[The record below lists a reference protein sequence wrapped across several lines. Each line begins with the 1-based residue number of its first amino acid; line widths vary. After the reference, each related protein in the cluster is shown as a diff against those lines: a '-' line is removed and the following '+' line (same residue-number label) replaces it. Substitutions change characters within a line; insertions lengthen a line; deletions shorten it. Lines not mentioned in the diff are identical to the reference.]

1 MIHCTQQRSMVWLA
15 TLWCVTLFWSFPHAV
30 GAEARESQ
38 DTLVIEEEI
47 HILTPE
53 DKALFM
59 PLRPLNERG
68 KQVAPSASGEPEL
81 PVAKMPPKRLSRE
94 PLNVPLDVPLDVT
107 GEGGAGYDYE
117 SVEVEVSRAK
127 VIDVGR
133 SLSDI
138 FIADPAIADVVV
150 SSSKAFYVYG
160 RQPGRTTVISYG
172 LHGKIARIFDLH
184 VVYHVSDL
192 KKTIARLVP
201 NSRIEVTSTP
211 RGVMLT
217 GRVSTPQ
224 DSLTARRLAV
234 QYLQSLGAGEE
245 MLIDN
250 VSVQGPNQVNLQ
262 VRVAEVSRD
271 VGNMIGVNL
280 DVSLPGSSARA
291 SFDSG
296 RNFRIPLGTQGS
308 GTPEDLRATAST
320 ILDPPFRGDSLGQT
334 VASSQGQNFLLG
346 FFGSWGALYAMLDL
360 LEDENLVTTLA
371 RPNLTSVSGETA
383 SFLAGGEIGVPSV
396 GGSTGGV
403 TIEFRPFGVS
413 LEFTPTILSSGRISL
428 SLNVAVSNLSA
439 SNTTTASGL
448 RIPGFT
454 TRRAT
459 TTVDVAS
466 GQSFAIAGLLQSDV
480 NNSLDQHP
488 FLAHIPILGAL
499 FRSDSFRRK
508 ESELV
513 IIVTPLIVEPAV
525 ADDLRMPQDSI
536 HFNSQVERMLTGR
549 LFEGHPDKA
558 DTETGKEEPSALGA
572 KKPGYLDIGGFMV
585 E

>member
-1 MIHCTQQRSMVWLA
+1 MIHCTRQRSMGWLATMWLATVWLA
-15 TLWCVTLFWSFPHAV
+15 TLFWSFPHAV
-30 GAEARESQ
+30 AAEVGDSQ
-38 DTLVIEEEI
+38 DTLVIDEEI

-53 DKALFM
+53 DKALFL
-59 PLRPLNERG
+59 PLQPLQEQG
-68 KQVAPSASGEPEL
+68 KQVNSERAL
-81 PVAKMPPKRLSRE
+81 PVAKTPPKKLSRK
-94 PLNVPLDVPLDVT
+94 PLNVPLNVT
-107 GEGGAGYDYE
+107 GEEEAEYDYE
-117 SVEVEVSRAK
+117 SVEVEVSRAV
-127 VIDVGR
+127 VIDVDKA
-133 SLSDI
+133 LSDI
-138 FIADPAIADVVV
+138 FIADPSIADVEV
-150 SSSKAFYVYG
+150 SSSQTFYVYG
-160 RQPGRTTVISYG
+160 RQPGRTTVIGYG

-192 KKTIARLVP
+192 KRTIARLVP

-217 GRVSTPQ
+217 GRVSTAQ

-234 QYLQSLGAGEE
+234 QYLESLGAGEE

-250 VSVQGPNQVNLQ
+250 VSLQGPNQVNLQ

-271 VGNMIGVNL
+271 VGDIIGVNL
-280 DVSLPGSSARA
+280 DVSLPGDPVRA

-296 RNFRIPLGTQGS
+296 RNFRIPLGTEGS
-308 GTPEDLRATAST
+308 GTVEDLRSTAST
-320 ILDPPFRGDSLGQT
+320 VLDPPLRGDSLGRT
-334 VASSQGQNFLLG
+334 VGATQGQNFLLG
-346 FFGSWGALYAMLDL
+346 LFGSWGALYAMLDL

-383 SFLAGGEIGVPSV
+383 SFLAGGEVGVPST
-396 GGSTGGV
+396 GGATGGV
-403 TIEFRPFGVS
+403 TVEFRPFGVS

-439 SNTTTASGL
+439 SNATTADGL

-459 TTVDVAS
+459 TTVDIAS

-480 NNSLDQHP
+480 NNSVDQHP
-488 FLAHIPILGAL
+488 FLGHIPILGAL
-499 FRSDSFRRK
+499 FRSDSFRRR

-513 IIVTPLIVEPAV
+513 IIVTPMLVEPAV
-525 ADDLRMPQDSI
+525 ADDLRTPQDST

-549 LFEGHPDKA
+549 LFERLPDEK
-558 DTETGKEEPSALGA
+558 DTKTGKKEPSIPGA
-572 KKPGYLDIGGFMV
+572 KKPGYLDIGGFMI